1 MPTWVKHFLL
11 KGIEMGVGNRRGRP
25 PSYDLDE
32 VLDAAI
38 RVFWTKGYE
47 GASLDDLT
55 NAMRL
60 NRPSLYARFGNKH
73 GLFLAALD
81 RYIETH
87 FGALMSS
94 LMQEGEIRIGVEK
107 NFTEIIRLVTTEEG
121 PRGCLIASVAAEI
134 AERDDEVRD
143 KIANHYTQAEAYLEQ
158 RLAEEGHGRKSGGAV
173 PGVTGAMI
181 VSAGLSFAAY
191 ARLGASRSKLEE
203 IAHGY
208 INSFFALPPSKEA

>member
-1 MPTWVKHFLL
+1 MSGAKR
-11 KGIEMGVGNRRGRP
+11 KGRP

-38 RVFWTKGYE
+38 GVFWAKGYE

-55 NAMRL
+55 NAMGL

-87 FGALMSS
+87 FGALVSS
-94 LMQEGEIRIGVEK
+94 LVQEGDIRMAVEK
-107 NFTEIIRLVTTEEG
+107 NFKEIIRLVTSEDG
-121 PRGCLIASVAAEI
+121 PKGCLIASVAAEV
-134 AERDDEVRD
+134 AERDNEVRE
-143 KIANHYTQAEAYLEQ
+143 KIANHYAQAEAYLDE
-158 RLAEEGHGRKSGGAV
+158 RLAEDGYRRQSDGAS
-173 PGVTGAMI
+173 PTITGAMI
-181 VSAGLSFAAY
+181 VSAGLSFSAR

-203 IAHGY
+203 IAQGY
-208 INSFFALPPSKEA
+208 VSSFFAAAPLKVT